1 METKTKR
8 LTPVKAI
15 RAYCLECSCGSPS
28 EVKLC
33 VIPDCPLYAYR
44 LGKNDARKRKKEL
57 SEK

>member
-8 LTPVKAI
+8 LTPVRAI
-15 RAYCLECSCGSPS
+15 RAHCLECSCGVPS

-44 LGKNDARKRKKEL
+44 LGKNDARKRKK
-57 SEK
+57 SE